1 MQQCW
6 DTTPEKRRTFEYLSD
21 FFNDYYE
28 STEPNYRSE
37 KLELQLKKEGLL
49 SNNMN
54 GARNRT
60 PPTANVSAAAATT
73 AVSAVGGA
81 MHSSFVPIQ
90 ASSPPMSVHPQSLLP
105 HPASFVQ
112 VVPVSV
118 SVSASHAHSLSSP
131 AQQPR
136 AFVPV
141 VPHAAAAGVP
151 ISQLVQ
157 ASNGS
162 LTGAQPLPIGAGFRV
177 VPNAS
182 GPPLPL
188 VYATPGALPVPLQF
202 VAAAAAAPNLQQ
214 LVQQPSTSGST
225 SSLPNTVHLQ
235 LQLATASATS
245 MQQQQ
250 QQMAAAHATKSPLAL
265 QSATQLPPEHNAIDS
280 GGRSAPLRDPL
291 AGAINM
297 EDSFIAV

>member
-6 DTTPEKRRTFEYLSD
+6 ETTPEKRRTFEYLSD

-37 KLELQLKKEGLL
+37 KLELQLKREGLL
-49 SNNMN
+49 SNNVN

-60 PPTANVSAAAATT
+60 PPTANVTATAT
-73 AVSAVGGA
+73 AVSAGA
-81 MHSSFVPIQ
+81 MHSSFGPIQ
-90 ASSPPMSVHPQSLLP
+90 ASSTPVSVHPQSLLS

-112 VVPVSV
+112 VVP
-118 SVSASHAHSLSSP
+118 VSASHAHSLSSP

-141 VPHAAAAGVP
+141 VPHAAAAAGAACVP
-151 ISQLVQ
+151 VSQLVH

-162 LTGAQPLPIGAGFRV
+162 LAGAQPVPIGAGFRL
-177 VPNAS
+177 VPNVN
-182 GPPLPL
+182 GPPLPF
-188 VYATPGALPVPLQF
+188 VYATPGAVPLQF
-202 VAAAAAAPNLQQ
+202 VAAAAAAAPNLQQ
-214 LVQQPSTSGST
+214 LVQQQPSTTGST
-225 SSLPNTVHLQ
+225 SSLPNAVHLQMQQ

-250 QQMAAAHATKSPLAL
+250 MAAAAAHATKSPLAI
-265 QSATQLPPEHNAIDS
+265 QSVTQLPPEHHEIDS
-280 GGRSAPLRDPL
+280 CGRSGRDPL
-291 AGAINM
+291 AGATSM